1 MSANNVMRMGRRS
14 IGLAATALGLVALT
28 IAAANAQETQQKH
41 NSAAADSF
49 RACADPNNLPFSD
62 QAKEG
67 FENKLADLIAADLGE
82 KVSYAW
88 HAQRRGFIRET
99 LKAKKCDVIMGV
111 PTQLDMVEVTQPYY
125 RSAYVFVSRADRHLD
140 IRSIRDPRLRTL
152 KIGVQLIGDDG
163 FNTPPSHALAD
174 QGIIRNLV
182 GYPVYGDYRE
192 PNPPARIVT
201 AVEQGDVDI
210 AAVWGP
216 LAGYFAEKSSVP
228 LTVTP
233 ITDTASFAP
242 LIFQYDIALGVR
254 KGDHARK
261 EKLDQII
268 TRKRPQ
274 IAALLARYGIPTLTM
289 PTKAGG
295 ATGDGHA
302 SR

>member
-1 MSANNVMRMGRRS
+1 MGRHS
-14 IGLAATALGLVALT
+14 VGIAATALGLAIVT
-28 IAAANAQETQQKH
+28 IAAVNAQEPQQKQD
-41 NSAAADSF
+41 AADANRF
-49 RACADPNNLPFSD
+49 RVCADPNNLPFSN

-82 KVSYAW
+82 TVTYTW
-88 HAQRRGFIRET
+88 HAQRRGFVRET

-111 PTQLDMVEVTQPYY
+111 PTQLDMVDATQPYY
-125 RSAYVFVSRADRHLD
+125 RSGYVFVSRADRHLD
-140 IRSIRDPRLRTL
+140 IRSIMDPRLRTL

-163 FNTPPSHALAD
+163 FNTPPSHALSD
-174 QGIIRNLV
+174 QGITRNLV
-182 GYPVYGDYRE
+182 GYPVYGDYSE

-201 AVEQGDVDI
+201 AVEHGDIDI

-216 LAGYFAEKSSVP
+216 LAGYFAKTSPVP

-261 EKLDQII
+261 MKLDEII
-268 TRKRPQ
+268 TRRQPQ
-274 IAALLARYGIPTLTM
+274 IAALLASYGVPTF
-289 PTKAGG
+289 PTPVKPTQAAGDDH
-295 ATGDGHA
+295 AT
-302 SR
+302 R